1 MDLSRKCVIFFLN
14 CIARK
19 RPIAVWD
26 DMKISASED
35 PQVIARRS
43 LGYWYEEREGHL
55 VPLVKS
61 DSSCLVPDEVIIRE
75 PRGKVL
81 ARWTIVD
88 EINARFSNIA

>member
-1 MDLSRKCVIFFLN
+1 MDQSRKRVIFSLN
-14 CIARK
+14 CVARK
-19 RPIAVWD
+19 RPVAVWA

-43 LGYWYEEREGHL
+43 LSYWYEEREGHL
-55 VPLVKS
+55 MPLVKS
-61 DSSCLVPDEVIIRE
+61 DPGCLVPDEVIIRE
-75 PRGKVL
+75 PRGKLL